1 MTNDLTQ
8 VTSGVSG
15 WGIRGRQVQI
25 RPDDSSGL
33 AVPAARKAVLTAVL
47 SLILSAASGLTVSA
61 AQAADK
67 DDFVGSILADRSDE
81 DDAPVRLNRNKV
93 QSAPAAKA
101 AVSVT
106 PVPEPSAGKQ
116 VVVSVPESVPAATEP
131 APAPAPAPAE
141 PEPSVAPEPAPA
153 PAPAVP
159 EPSVAPEPAPAPAPA
174 EPEPS
179 VAPESAPTPAPAEP
193 EPSAAPEPAPAPAPA
208 EPEPSAAPEPAPV
221 PQPVEPSAA
230 PAPAPQ
236 PAEPAQTEAPAVS
249 APAPAVQ
256 PAEPEKSAR
265 DRVREFFRTKQRSP
279 EGAMALA
286 REIKPESK
294 EDQDAVFRLWYY
306 AVQQSHS
313 PAYLPYAKALDPT
326 QVPWGTIRKD
336 PLEAW
341 TFYRKA
347 GAMSEL
353 SVLKAW
359 ATQESARGNRA
370 AQGLI
375 NYLR

>member
-153 PAPAVP
+153 
-159 EPSVAPEPAPAPAPA
+159 
-174 EPEPS
+174 
-179 VAPESAPTPAPAEP
+179 PAPAEP

>member
-1 MTNDLTQ
+1 
-8 VTSGVSG
+8 
-15 WGIRGRQVQI
+15 
-25 RPDDSSGL
+25 
-33 AVPAARKAVLTAVL
+33 
-47 SLILSAASGLTVSA
+47 
-61 AQAADK
+61 
-67 DDFVGSILADRSDE
+67 
-81 DDAPVRLNRNKV
+81 
-93 QSAPAAKA
+93 
-101 AVSVT
+101 
-106 PVPEPSAGKQ
+106 
-116 VVVSVPESVPAATEP
+116 
-131 APAPAPAPAE
+131 
-141 PEPSVAPEPAPA
+141 
-153 PAPAVP
+153 
-159 EPSVAPEPAPAPAPA
+159 
-174 EPEPS
+174 
-179 VAPESAPTPAPAEP
+179 
-193 EPSAAPEPAPAPAPA
+193 
-208 EPEPSAAPEPAPV
+208 
-221 PQPVEPSAA
+221 
-230 PAPAPQ
+230 
-236 PAEPAQTEAPAVS
+236 
-249 APAPAVQ
+249 
-256 PAEPEKSAR
+256 
-265 DRVREFFRTKQRSP
+265 
-279 EGAMALA
+279 MALA

>member
-8 VTSGVSG
+8 VTSGVSRC
-15 WGIRGRQVQI
+15 GIRGRQEQI
-25 RPDDSSGL
+25 RPDDSSGY
-33 AVPAARKAVLTAVL
+33 AVPAARKAVAVAVL
-47 SLILSAASGLTVSA
+47 SLILSAASGLTLSS

-67 DDFVGSILADRSDE
+67 DDIVGSILADRSDE

-159 EPSVAPEPAPAPAPA
+159 EPSVAPEPAPA
-174 EPEPS
+174 
-179 VAPESAPTPAPAEP
+179 PAPAEP